1 MVILKVSDDGLNVD
15 DRGVNLCRL
24 LMMTRQTTWS
34 VLGSNLQQLGITENQ
49 QDDDDQNDDID
60 SYCVGKNTATGMDYR
75 ADVLGRGGCF
85 LADVYLCP
93 AFKCNSC

>member
-60 SYCVGKNTATGMDYR
+60 DKNFIGKTLQRGWITERMYLIGR
-75 ADVLGRGGCF
+75 AAVL
-85 LADVYLCP
+85 
-93 AFKCNSC
+93 